1 MTELSTPILD
11 KDIGDDLSGATDSSS
26 ESTSN
31 NKKIKK
37 QSSGKK
43 QKESLEVNP
52 LNAKIQ

>member
-1 MTELSTPILD
+1 MTELSTPILN

-52 LNAKIQ
+52 LNAKI